1 MIESNFWALYVIA
14 ALLSAFFLQKAYKR
28 ESQIARK
35 LGIAMLMNFLMIL
48 FYTLNMVVNYRLI
61 QSMGCSIAFIFLDLM
76 LYFYMEYVISYVG
89 WEFRFPQW
97 LRVTIIAYLV
107 VDSIFMLI
115 NPFTQLTLSYRSEVF
130 GDGKILVYEP
140 HLIFYVHMFFN
151 VLQIC
156 ITIGLLFRKCRET
169 PKAYLNRYY
178 GPISSMVLTMIVYVT
193 YLIGIFP
200 AHMDLTPIMYMIV
213 GLMLYFYNFN
223 YLRSATLSIT
233 RNMIFEHLQDPIILF
248 DYEGMLVDHSVHLE
262 KMMPEMAF
270 ENGRMTLDEFISAQF
285 FTGLSGTE
293 NDQEF
298 DWIYEDNGV
307 NRIMECQFSCMK
319 DEEGR
324 LIGKLFVFHD
334 VTTNRQTFFQLENSM
349 LYDSITGFFN
359 KQSFYTQMPQ
369 WNDDEYWPVAI
380 VVCNV
385 DGMRA
390 INEAYGT
397 EYGDGVMKQI
407 ARYIRRRA
415 GEDAFCA
422 KLDNGDIVV
431 VLERTSD
438 ADASDI
444 MDNIRAEILDFYDQ
458 MPVSLEYG
466 IAIKDNAASNFEKLL
481 QDARTSMQNKKML
494 KEKSAS
500 SSLVNSLKQTLA
512 ESDFQTEEHVER
524 TRRMA
529 ARLGKEMG
537 LSDAIIGRLE
547 LLAALHDIGKVAIP
561 QDIIKKKG
569 KLTTDE
575 RKVIEQHTVKGY
587 RIAKSSPELAEIA
600 DGILCHHEK
609 WDGTGYPNALKGE
622 EIPLIARIIACVD
635 SHDVMVNDRPYHK
648 GMPEKEA
655 IAELR
660 RCSGTQFDPSVVEA
674 FTKLLE
680 REELPLDEARRK
692 EEDKQMAADQK
703 AQKTE
708 QEKDEISESEI
719 DIRRLLTE

>member
-1 MIESNFWALYVIA
+1 MIESNIWALYVMS
-14 ALLSAFFLQKAYKR
+14 ALLNAFYLQKAYKR
-28 ESQIARK
+28 ESRIARK

-48 FYTLNMVVNYRLI
+48 FYTLNLVIDFPLV
-61 QSMGCSIAFIFLDLM
+61 QSLGCSLAFIFLDLM

-89 WEFRFPQW
+89 WEQRFPYW
-97 LRVTIIAYLV
+97 IRVVVLAYLI

-115 NPFTQLTLSYRSEVF
+115 NPFTRITLSYQVVSF
-130 GDGKILVYEP
+130 GDGEILTYDP
-140 HLIFYVHMFFN
+140 HMLFYVHMIYN
-151 VLQIC
+151 MLLIIGTIVL
-156 ITIGLLFRKCRET
+156 LLRKCKET

-178 GPISSMVLTMIVYVT
+178 GPIASMIISLVFYTT
-193 YLIGIFP
+193 YLIGLFP
-200 AHMDLTPIMYMIV
+200 AHMDLTPIFYVMV
-213 GLMLYFYNFN
+213 GLLLYYYNFN

-233 RNMIFEHLQDPIILF
+233 RNMIFEHLEDPIILF
-248 DYEGMLVDHSVHLE
+248 DYEGLMVDHSILLE
-262 KMMPEMAF
+262 KIMPNHAWI
-270 ENGRMTLDEFISAQF
+270 NGRLTLEEFIREQDF
-285 FTGLSGTE
+285 PGLSGVE
-293 NDQEF
+293 YDQEF
-298 DWIYEDNGV
+298 DWSYTEN
-307 NRIMECQFSCMK
+307 NKPRILECHFSCLK
-319 DEEGR
+319 DEVGR
-324 LIGKLFVFHD
+324 LIGRLFVFHD
-334 VTTNRQTFFQLENSM
+334 VTTHRQTYFELEKSM
-349 LYDSITGFFN
+349 LYDSVTGFFN

-369 WNDDEYWPVAI
+369 WDDDEYWPTSL

-385 DGMRA
+385 DGMRG

-415 GEDAFCA
+415 GENSFCA
-422 KLDNGDIVV
+422 KMDNGDIVV
-431 VLERTSD
+431 VFERTSD
-438 ADASDI
+438 ADASEI
-444 MDNIRAEILDFYDQ
+444 MENIRDEVLDFYDR

-466 IAIKDNAASNFEKLL
+466 IATKDSAATSMEKLL

-524 TRRMA
+524 TRKMA
-529 ARLGKEMG
+529 ARLGREMG

-569 KLTTDE
+569 KLTPEE

-609 WDGTGYPNALKGE
+609 WDGTGYPNGLKGE
-622 EIPLIARIIACVD
+622 QIPLIARVIAAVD

-648 GMPEKEA
+648 GMPEADA

-660 RCSGTQFDPSVVEA
+660 RCSGTQFDPHVVEV
-674 FTKLLE
+674 FTRLLE
-680 REELPLDEARRK
+680 REELPQSEAK
-692 EEDKQMAADQK
+692 EANKKREAGEENLTVEEKLSDQ
-703 AQKTE
+703 
-708 QEKDEISESEI
+708 EI
-719 DIRRLLTE
+719 DIRRLLAE

>member
-1 MIESNFWALYVIA
+1 MIESNIWALYVMS
-14 ALLSAFFLQKAYKR
+14 ALLNAFYLQKAYKR
-28 ESQIARK
+28 ESRIARK

-48 FYTLNMVVNYRLI
+48 FYTLNLVIDFPLV
-61 QSMGCSIAFIFLDLM
+61 QSLGCSLAFIFLDLM

-89 WEFRFPQW
+89 WEQRFPHW
-97 LRVTIIAYLV
+97 IRVVVLAYLI

-115 NPFTQLTLSYRSEVF
+115 NPFTRITLSYQVVSF
-130 GDGKILVYEP
+130 GDGEILTYDP
-140 HLIFYVHMFFN
+140 HMLFYVHMIYN
-151 VLQIC
+151 MLLIIGTIVL
-156 ITIGLLFRKCRET
+156 LLRKCKET

-178 GPISSMVLTMIVYVT
+178 GPIASMIISLVFYTT
-193 YLIGIFP
+193 YLIGLFP
-200 AHMDLTPIMYMIV
+200 AHMDLTPIFYVMV
-213 GLMLYFYNFN
+213 GLLLYYYNFN

-233 RNMIFEHLQDPIILF
+233 RNMIFEHLEDPIILF
-248 DYEGMLVDHSVHLE
+248 DYEGLMVDHSILLE
-262 KMMPEMAF
+262 KIMPNHAWI
-270 ENGRMTLDEFISAQF
+270 NGRLTLEEFIREQDF
-285 FTGLSGTE
+285 PGLSGVE
-293 NDQEF
+293 YDQEF
-298 DWIYEDNGV
+298 DWSYTEN
-307 NRIMECQFSCMK
+307 NKPRILECHFSCLK
-319 DEEGR
+319 DEVGR
-324 LIGKLFVFHD
+324 LIGRLFVFHD
-334 VTTNRQTFFQLENSM
+334 VTTHRQTYFELEKSM
-349 LYDSITGFFN
+349 LYDSVTGFFN

-369 WNDDEYWPVAI
+369 WDDDEYWPTSL

-385 DGMRA
+385 DGMRG

-415 GEDAFCA
+415 GENSFCA
-422 KLDNGDIVV
+422 KMDNGDIVV
-431 VLERTSD
+431 VFERTSD
-438 ADASDI
+438 ADASEI
-444 MDNIRAEILDFYDQ
+444 MENIRDEVLDFYDR

-466 IAIKDNAASNFEKLL
+466 IATKDSAATSMEKLL

-524 TRRMA
+524 TRKMA
-529 ARLGKEMG
+529 ARLGREMG

-569 KLTTDE
+569 KLTPEE

-609 WDGTGYPNALKGE
+609 WDGTGYPNGLKGE
-622 EIPLIARIIACVD
+622 QIPLIARVIAAVD

-648 GMPEKEA
+648 GMPEADA

-660 RCSGTQFDPSVVEA
+660 RCSGTQFDPHVVEI
-674 FTKLLE
+674 FTRLLE
-680 REELPLDEARRK
+680 REELPQSEAK
-692 EEDKQMAADQK
+692 EANKKREAGEENLTVEEKLSDQ
-703 AQKTE
+703 
-708 QEKDEISESEI
+708 EI
-719 DIRRLLTE
+719 DIRRLLAE

>member
-1 MIESNFWALYVIA
+1 MIESNIWALYVIS
-14 ALLSAFFLQKAYKR
+14 ALLNAFFLLKAYRR
-28 ESQIARK
+28 ESRIARK

-48 FYTLNMVVNYRLI
+48 FYTLNVVLDAPLI
-61 QSMGCSIAFIFLDLM
+61 QSLGCSIAFIFLDLM
-76 LYFYMEYVISYVG
+76 LYFYLEYVISYVG

-97 LRVTIIAYLV
+97 IRVAVLAYLII
-107 VDSIFMLI
+107 DSVFMLV
-115 NPFTQLTLSYRSEVF
+115 NPFTGIALSYHRVAF
-130 GDGKILVYEP
+130 GDGSILTYEA
-140 HLIFYVHMFFN
+140 HLLFYAHMVFN
-151 VLQIC
+151 VLLILG
-156 ITIGLLFRKCRET
+156 TIILLLRKRRET

-178 GPISSMVLTMIVYVT
+178 GPIISMILALVFYVS
-193 YLIGIFP
+193 YLFGLFP
-200 AHMDLTPIMYMIV
+200 MHMDLTPILYVVV

-233 RNMIFEHLQDPIILF
+233 RNMIFEHLEDPIVLF
-248 DYEGMLVDHSVHLE
+248 DYEGMLVDHSVILE
-262 KMMPEMAF
+262 NMLPDQKL
-270 ENGRMTLDEFISAQF
+270 ENGKLTIDEFASEQSF
-285 FTGLSGTE
+285 PGLNGTDF
-293 NDQEF
+293 DQEF
-298 DWIYEDNGV
+298 DWTYQVGGKEKIL
-307 NRIMECQFSCMK
+307 ECRFSCMK
-319 DEEGR
+319 DEVGR

-334 VTTNRQTFFQLENSM
+334 VTTHRQTYFELEKS
-349 LYDSITGFFN
+349 LQFDSVTGFFN
-359 KQSFYTQMPQ
+359 KQSFYNQMPQ
-369 WNDDEYWPVAI
+369 WDDDEYWPTSI

-385 DGMRA
+385 DGMRG

-415 GEDAFCA
+415 GENSFCA
-422 KLDNGDIVV
+422 KLDNGDIVI

-438 ADASDI
+438 ADASEI
-444 MDNIRAEILDFYDQ
+444 MDNIREEILDFYDQ

-466 IAIKDNAASNFEKLL
+466 ISTKDNSESSMEKLL
-481 QDARTSMQNKKML
+481 QDARNSMQNKKML

-524 TRRMA
+524 TRKMA
-529 ARLGKEMG
+529 ARLGREMG

-569 KLTTDE
+569 KLTAEE
-575 RKVIEQHTVKGY
+575 RNVIEQHTVKGY

-609 WDGTGYPNALKGE
+609 WDGTGYPNGLKGE
-622 EIPLIARIIACVD
+622 EIPLIARVIAAVD

-648 GMPEKEA
+648 GMPEADA

-660 RCSGTQFDPSVVEA
+660 RCSGSQFDPHVVEV
-674 FTKLLE
+674 FTRLLE
-680 REELPLDEARRK
+680 REELPASLEADSK
-692 EEDKQMAADQK
+692 KAEHESETAEENREAVLSDH
-703 AQKTE
+703 
-708 QEKDEISESEI
+708 EI
-719 DIRRLLTE
+719 DIRRLLAE